1 MTDSVFSKIIRRE
14 LPADIVFED
23 EHCIAFKDIQPAAPV
38 HLLLVPKKPI
48 INLAHLSEGDQTLMG
63 HMMMMA
69 PKIAADAGIE
79 ESFRLITNTGASAG
93 QTVFHLHFH
102 IIGGK
107 NMGALLPE

>member
-1 MTDSVFSKIIRRE
+1 MSTALHLKIFNR
-14 LPADIVFED
+14 LHPYTY
-23 EHCIAFKDIQPAAPV
+23 CSS
-38 HLLLVPKKPI
+38 PKKPI

-69 PKIAADAGIE
+69 SKIAADAGIE

-107 NMGALLPE
+107 NMGALLAE